1 MRGLEVVV
9 LVGLI
14 LVVGTRLSSVIHVPA
29 PLVLLVLG
37 SVGSFVPFAPSVG
50 LPAGTVL
57 LVFLPALLF
66 YEASTISIR
75 EIRNNIGAIAWLSVG
90 LVTLTAG
97 GVAVLAHTWG
107 LSWPMSWVVG
117 AIVAPTDS
125 TALGAVVSR
134 LPRRELTTLKAESLV
149 NDGTALVIYSIAVSV
164 AAQGHRSPTAL
175 GVAGRLVGSYAGGI
189 AIGLAVA
196 FVMLFVHRLLNDTR
210 LESALGV
217 LTPFLAYLPAEEAGV
232 SGVVAVVSCGLA
244 QSRYGSI
251 VGARA
256 RQQSQGFWQI
266 GTYLLNG
273 ALFVLIGL
281 EFHRVIDAMVDVP
294 VMDAMLDGLTASAVV
309 ITVRVAWFMA
319 APDVTRIEGRR
330 AARRLRWEAPRR
342 RLPLAWA
349 GFRGAVSLAAALGLP
364 LTRVDGTALPH
375 RELVL
380 FITYVL
386 IFTTLA
392 LQSLTMHLVVGWAQ
406 LVPDDEDQEQRLAE
420 RTIAE
425 AAVEALP
432 RRAREHDVEQPVV
445 EALRSGYQGELD
457 RLAPDPERGDAP
469 RHRSAPADPE
479 ERVRASLI
487 VDQRRA
493 LAGLR
498 DHGLIDDVVLR
509 RVQTDLD
516 AEELRLEVAPTG
528 D

>member
-1 MRGLEVVV
+1 MNGLEVVV

-14 LVVGTRLSSVIHVPA
+14 FVVGTRLSSVLHVPA

-37 SVGSFVPFAPSVG
+37 SVVSFVSFAPSVT

-57 LVFLPALLF
+57 LIFLPALLF
-66 YEASTISIR
+66 YEASTISLR
-75 EIRNNIGAIAWLSVG
+75 ETRNNLGAVAWLAVG

-97 GVAVLAHTWG
+97 AVAVLAHAWG
-107 LSWPMSWVVG
+107 LPWALSWAAG

-125 TALGAVVSR
+125 TASGAVLGR

-164 AAQGHRSPTAL
+164 AAQGHRSPTVL
-175 GVAGRLVGSYAGGI
+175 GVTGRLIGSYAGGI

-196 FVMLFVHRLLNDTR
+196 AAMLLVHRLLNDTR

-251 VGARA
+251 LGARA

-281 EFHRVIDAMVDVP
+281 EFRRIINGMVDVP
-294 VMDAMLDGLTASAVV
+294 VADAVLDGLAATAVV
-309 ITVRVAWFMA
+309 IAVRVAWFMA
-319 APDVTRIEGRR
+319 APGVTRIEGRR
-330 AARRLRWEAPRR
+330 AARRLRWAAPRQ

-364 LTRVDGTALPH
+364 LTRADGTALPH

-380 FITYVL
+380 FVTYVL

-406 LVPDDEDQEQRLAE
+406 LAPDDEDQEQRLAE
-420 RTIAE
+420 RTIVE

-432 RRAREHDVEQPVV
+432 RRAHEQDVEPQVV
-445 EALRSGYQGELD
+445 QALRADYQDDLD
-457 RLAPDPERGDAP
+457 RLVPDPDHGDPP
-469 RHRSAPADPE
+469 RSRAAPAGPE
-479 ERVRASLI
+479 ERVRASLL
-487 VDQRRA
+487 VDQRHA
-493 LAGLR
+493 LARLR

-516 AEELRLEVAPTG
+516 AEELRLEATAPR